1 MIETKF
7 VTEYQTTFRN
17 YHNQYSSQFLKNI
30 SDKPFNP
37 LINSGALL
45 SSALLLQLVKPELD
59 DLARKY
65 EYVMEIFEVS
75 VNILYVLPF
84 SSIQIF
90 SYRILFNKIIIFID
104 RKLQVG
110 KPFSSTTPFILQ
122 KKALLI
128 EISLWLTFWGKI
140 SAFLL
145 VQISKERSNYI
156 FKYVSVIDKCL
167 ITISM

>member
-7 VTEYQTTFRN
+7 VTEFRN

-84 SSIQIF
+84 SLMNFQLS
-90 SYRILFNKIIIFID
+90 N
-104 RKLQVG
+104 
-110 KPFSSTTPFILQ
+110 SS
-122 KKALLI
+122 
-128 EISLWLTFWGKI
+128 
-140 SAFLL
+140 
-145 VQISKERSNYI
+145 
-156 FKYVSVIDKCL
+156 
-167 ITISM
+167 

>member
-1 MIETKF
+1 MQWTNCNTVIND
-7 VTEYQTTFRN
+7 YN
-17 YHNQYSSQFLKNI
+17 SSQFLKNI

-84 SSIQIF
+84 SLMNFQLS
-90 SYRILFNKIIIFID
+90 N
-104 RKLQVG
+104 
-110 KPFSSTTPFILQ
+110 SS
-122 KKALLI
+122 
-128 EISLWLTFWGKI
+128 
-140 SAFLL
+140 
-145 VQISKERSNYI
+145 
-156 FKYVSVIDKCL
+156 
-167 ITISM
+167 

>member
-7 VTEYQTTFRN
+7 N
-17 YHNQYSSQFLKNI
+17 YLTIQLPFEIILITHFQFSMKI

-84 SSIQIF
+84 SLMNFQLS
-90 SYRILFNKIIIFID
+90 N
-104 RKLQVG
+104 
-110 KPFSSTTPFILQ
+110 SS
-122 KKALLI
+122 
-128 EISLWLTFWGKI
+128 
-140 SAFLL
+140 
-145 VQISKERSNYI
+145 
-156 FKYVSVIDKCL
+156 
-167 ITISM
+167 

>member
-7 VTEYQTTFRN
+7 IQLPFEIILITHF
-17 YHNQYSSQFLKNI
+17 QFSINI

-75 VNILYVLPF
+75 KDMLYV
-84 SSIQIF
+84 IY
-90 SYRILFNKIIIFID
+90 SYRLMHRIYVYQSFLNIIFID
-104 RKLQVG
+104 RKWQVG
-110 KPFSSTTPFILQ
+110 KPYSSTTPFI
-122 KKALLI
+122 
-128 EISLWLTFWGKI
+128 
-140 SAFLL
+140 
-145 VQISKERSNYI
+145 
-156 FKYVSVIDKCL
+156 
-167 ITISM
+167 